1 MDKIAALFNEYNNL
15 WQEKLVHKQSIR
27 KFHYYI
33 TYLTTMG
40 SLALTFIG
48 VSPTDLFKGE
58 SSKFLENPS
67 EIATLLIIPLTPVI
81 LIILSFA
88 INDIFHIYA
97 LGTQIGVIEKKIN
110 NIFLTNNLLTW
121 EHKICPIIYGDK
133 RNFVKGIKPMSSII
147 KLNDF
152 WILIPFVLVICL
164 ASIVI
169 GVIFIYQKFSFMNF
183 FILRYFKIFNYY
195 IECKWN
201 LILCLLYISINIYFV
216 IATLIIGR
224 KLLKY
229 IKSDGTLSININ
241 FLNRRF

>member
-1 MDKIAALFNEYNNL
+1 MDKMVPLLNEYNNL

-33 TYLTTMG
+33 TYLTAMG

-48 VSPTDLFKGE
+48 ISPTDLFKG
-58 SSKFLENPS
+58 SSPRFLENPS
-67 EIATLLIIPLTPVI
+67 EIATLVIIPLTPVI

-88 INDIFHIYA
+88 ITDLFHIYA
-97 LGTQIGVIEKKIN
+97 FGTQIGVIEKKIN
-110 NIFLTNNLLTW
+110 NILLTNNLLTW
-121 EHKICPIIYGDK
+121 EHKICPIIYGGK
-133 RNFVKGIKPMSSII
+133 NNYVKGIKPMRSII

-152 WILIPFVLVICL
+152 FILIPFVSVICL

-169 GVIFIYQKFSFMNF
+169 GVIFIFQKFSFMNF
-183 FILRYFKIFNYY
+183 FAFRYFKIFNYY
-195 IECKWN
+195 IDFKWN
-201 LILCLLYISINIYFV
+201 LILCSLYIFINMYFIV
-216 IATLIIGR
+216 AVLIIGK

-229 IKSDGTLSININ
+229 IKSDGPLSLNIN